1 MDFKKEE
8 SYSLNEFEGNN
19 VPFVIPVYREY
30 SQEIVISIYI
40 EGWDLDSVNYTM
52 GSAFESNIAF
62 KILREM
68 GGNSL

>member
-52 GSAFESNIAF
+52 GAAFTSDLTFMIE
-62 KILREM
+62 REF
-68 GGNSL
+68 